1 MTRREESSTATNPQ
15 APPPPTDYYPRPTVP
30 AQYSAPGPTG
40 VRVGEIDAAL
50 AMEVGAHL
58 RGLGME
64 QSVVQTVLALMQ
76 ENAIKASMASLPA
89 LLAKL
94 GKVQQARLA
103 RVHQAIRDLPA
114 VAFSQGGGLF
124 STRAV
129 QTANYVSQD
138 AVLNVIQMAMIEV
151 PTA

>member
-1 MTRREESSTATNPQ
+1 MTAEAQRA
-15 APPPPTDYYPRPTVP
+15 TVP
-30 AQYSAPGPTG
+30 AQYSTPGPTG
-40 VRVGEIDAAL
+40 TRIGELDAAL

-64 QSVVQTVLALMQ
+64 QAVIQSVLALVQ
-76 ENAIKASMASLPA
+76 ENAIKTSMLSLPA

-94 GKVQQARLA
+94 SKVQQARLA

-124 STRAV
+124 GGRAV
-129 QTANYVSQD
+129 QTTNYVSVD
-138 AVLNVIQMAMIEV
+138 AVLNIVQMAMIEV